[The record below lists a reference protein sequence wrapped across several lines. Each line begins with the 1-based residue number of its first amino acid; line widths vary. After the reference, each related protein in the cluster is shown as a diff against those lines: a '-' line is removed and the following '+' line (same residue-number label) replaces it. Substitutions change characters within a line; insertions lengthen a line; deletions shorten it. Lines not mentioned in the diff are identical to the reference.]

1 MNIKDKI
8 FDLIKD
14 FSVSFYLAEFE
25 RVRKSK
31 FSWNWSAFLFGP
43 VWLAYRKMPG
53 YCVVSVILLC
63 LVVFGIYDPFILK
76 IQCKNFLA
84 SPMLYVFFAVI
95 LIYMTMH
102 GIFGNSLYFRWLRK
116 KRHIR
121 GSQPIAP
128 IFASICL
135 LFYVDAFGGALWLRH
150 YRMTHNH
157 CSGILTEINAL
168 LGGFASWIFVITVFS
183 VLRGMYEAM
192 ASRKGKF
199 VTFCRENAA
208 KIIAIKPSIVRWFAP
223 AIFFAFSAY
232 HICCNYIGYFQIFLE
247 KIS

>member
-1 MNIKDKI
+1 M
-8 FDLIKD
+8 
-14 FSVSFYLAEFE
+14 
-25 RVRKSK
+25 
-31 FSWNWSAFLFGP
+31 FGP

-150 YRMTHNH
+150 YRMIHNH

-183 VLRGMYEAM
+183 VLRKIYEAIT
-192 ASRKGKF
+192 SRKGKF
-199 VTFCRENAA
+199 VTFSRENAA
-208 KIIAIKPSIVRWFAP
+208 EIIAIKPSIVRWFAP
-223 AIFFAFSAY
+223 AIFLLFPLITYAVTISGIFKFFWKKFR
-232 HICCNYIGYFQIFLE
+232 NQIFIN
-247 KIS
+247 KFRRFTHSP